1 MGGADALVSKAKEY
15 YAKGEYRWVAEV
27 VNHAVFADPSNQ
39 AAKNLQAD
47 ALEQMGYQ
55 AESGPWR
62 NFYLTGAKELRGGV
76 AKLPAPNTASPDT
89 IRAMSLELFFDFLGM
104 RLNGPKADGKH
115 IVLNF
120 DFTDVKEKY
129 MIEMTNGVLNHTS
142 NKQSDK
148 ADATITLSRDTLDQI
163 VLKETTMK
171 DAIGSGHVKI
181 AGSQAKLEE
190 MLSYLDSFDFWFNIV
205 TP

>member
-1 MGGADALVSKAKEY
+1 
-15 YAKGEYRWVAEV
+15 
-27 VNHAVFADPSNQ
+27 
-39 AAKNLQAD
+39 
-47 ALEQMGYQ
+47 
-55 AESGPWR
+55 
-62 NFYLTGAKELRGGV
+62 
-76 AKLPAPNTASPDT
+76 
-89 IRAMSLELFFDFLGM
+89 MSLDLFFDFLGM

-120 DFTDVKEKY
+120 DFTDVKQKY
-129 MIEMTNGVLNHTS
+129 MIEMVHGVLNHTS
-142 NKQSDK
+142 NRQADK

-163 VLKETTMK
+163 VLQETTLQ

-190 MLSYLDSFDFWFNIV
+190 MLSYLDNFDFWFNIV